1 MAEDAPTFARD
12 IRPLV
17 RDEDVE
23 TMSFAFDLA
32 SYDDVR
38 EHAEDIYERVADGSM
53 PCDKPWKEE
62 EVARFRAWIDN
73 GSPP

>member
-38 EHAEDIYERVADGSM
+38 EHAEDIYERVAEGSM
-53 PCDKPWKEE
+53 PCDKPWEE
-62 EVARFRAWIDN
+62 QDVERFRAWIDN

>member
-1 MAEDAPTFARD
+1 VAEDGPTFAQD
-12 IRPLV
+12 IRPLF
-17 RDEDVE
+17 RDSDVE

-38 EHAEDIYERVADGSM
+38 EHAGDIYERVAEGSM
-53 PCDKPWKEE
+53 PCDEPWPPEDVE
-62 EVARFRAWIDN
+62 RFKAWIDN